1 MYFCNYIRHWNY
13 TIFRWYQTERPYNQ
27 QCQRVEPGTMVQSLQ
42 HYSCFFYCGF
52 LLIEP
57 SEVKLTKDFELA
69 VYAYTTSP
77 KERNE
82 IYRLN
87 FSAVETA
94 SSINRWLL
102 WLDRGPPN
110 RDFESLNQFHQSTY
124 GVNLRIGP
132 SVAILWRP
140 LEFHT
145 SDLPL
150 HKYIHPCFVTWYVIS
165 KQIIYISN

>member
-1 MYFCNYIRHWNY
+1 MSEGQAWNNG
-13 TIFRWYQTERPYNQ
+13 TIT
-27 QCQRVEPGTMVQSLQ
+27 TALLM
-42 HYSCFFYCGF
+42 FFYCGF

-57 SEVKLTKDFELA
+57 SEVKLTIDFELA
-69 VYAYTTSP
+69 VYAYTISP

-102 WLDRGPPN
+102 WLDRGSPN
-110 RDFESLNQFHQSTY
+110 RDFESLNQFQQSNY

-132 SVAILWRP
+132 SVAIL
-140 LEFHT
+140 
-145 SDLPL
+145 
-150 HKYIHPCFVTWYVIS
+150 
-165 KQIIYISN
+165 

>member
-1 MYFCNYIRHWNY
+1 MSEGQAWNNG
-13 TIFRWYQTERPYNQ
+13 TIT
-27 QCQRVEPGTMVQSLQ
+27 TALLM
-42 HYSCFFYCGF
+42 FFYCGF

-57 SEVKLTKDFELA
+57 SEVKLTIDFELA
-69 VYAYTTSP
+69 LYAYTISP

-102 WLDRGPPN
+102 WLDRGSPN
-110 RDFESLNQFHQSTY
+110 RDFESLNQFPQSTF
-124 GVNLRIGP
+124 GMNLRIGCG
-132 SVAILWRP
+132 VAL
-140 LEFHT
+140 LDT

-150 HKYIHPCFVTWYVIS
+150 HT
-165 KQIIYISN
+165 